1 MTTTNSTLIL
11 LFASVAASSTVT
23 PLRYDTNPIYY
34 PTEAGSYNV
43 IREITEWDNINAY
56 GLSQFDILKAQ
67 DTKVDTILE
76 FAQKLINDSKDID
89 SEFVEIVNEHFWDLI

>member
-1 MTTTNSTLIL
+1 MTTTNSTFLL

-23 PLRYDTNPIYY
+23 PLLYDANPIYH
-34 PTEAGSYNV
+34 PTEAGNYNV
-43 IREITEWDNINAY
+43 NREITEWDNMNIY
-56 GLSQFDILKAQ
+56 GLSQIDLTYAQ
-67 DTKVDTILE
+67 EAKVDTIIE